1 MTMSGTSDIKDIRGV
16 VAGAAQEGRVPMGDT
31 AIDQI
36 TSVRTVSTFA
46 HPELIRA
53 KYAMQLSD
61 PALVPGAAPRSPVM
75 SERLGAKYDVNV
87 PTATAPLTNPEAGNT
102 QANGKIVPPK
112 IVRSMDSFQGGVR
125 S

>member
-1 MTMSGTSDIKDIRGV
+1 MDDIQGI
-16 VAGAAQEGRVPMGDT
+16 VAGAAQEGREPMGNT

-36 TSVRTVSTFA
+36 QNVRTVSTFA

-53 KYAMQLSD
+53 KYAMQLQD

-75 SERLGAKYDVNV
+75 AERLGASYVVNV
-87 PTATAPLTNPEAGNT
+87 RTEAQTLPEAGAT
-102 QANGKIVPPK
+102 QANGRIVPPR
-112 IVRSMDSFQGGVR
+112 IVRSMDSFGQGMA